1 MSLKL
6 GGSKSSSS
14 SNSTASQNSNSNT
27 TMNSSTNADT
37 HTTSNSN
44 TVANG
49 LSNTISNGAS
59 TSTTTPNVPDWA
71 SNLTQ
76 TVAGQVGG
84 LTGLDPRGLVASMQ
98 PLQGLAAANAGGL
111 SGSPWN
117 FNTAADLARGVGDIS
132 WTAPYLNAGGPSASG
147 SQASQFVGNY
157 MNPYLQQ
164 VVDATSADLD
174 ASDGAVR
181 ARQALDLAGSGAFG
195 GSGAALT
202 QSMTEG
208 ELARARATALGTLR
222 SQGYQAALGAASGD
236 ADRASQASIANAQTA
251 LQAQQQK
258 AQLALQARQ
267 QQLDAANQLVG
278 LSTAYDANQRAN
290 IGVQQQVGDDLRS
303 IDQQQLSAPVTNTQ
317 QIVAMLSGLPIQLF
331 TGSTTSGSQT
341 GGSATTSNNTSNTTG
356 SSDSTTNSTT
366 NGTSNTVAS
375 GTQTGSSNGTNTNVS
390 AGLDIPIVG
399 HPLIP

>member
-1 MSLKL
+1 
-6 GGSKSSSS
+6 
-14 SNSTASQNSNSNT
+14 
-27 TMNSSTNADT
+27 
-37 HTTSNSN
+37 
-44 TVANG
+44 
-49 LSNTISNGAS
+49 
-59 TSTTTPNVPDWA
+59 VPDWA

-84 LTGLDPRGLVASMQ
+84 LTGLDPHSLVAGTQ
-98 PLQGLAAANAGGL
+98 PLQALAAANAGGL

-117 FNTAADLARGVGDIS
+117 FNTAADLARGVGDTS
-132 WTAPYLNAGGPSASG
+132 WTTPYLNAGAPSASG
-147 SQASQFVGNY
+147 AQASQWVGNY
-157 MNPYLQQ
+157 MNPYQQQ

-174 ASDGAVR
+174 ASDGKVR
-181 ARQALDLAGSGAFG
+181 AQQALDLAGSGAFG

-222 SQGYQAALGAASGD
+222 SQGYQTALNAAAGD
-236 ADRASQASIANAQTA
+236 ADRANQTNIANAQMAMQT
-251 LQAQQQK
+251 QQQK

-290 IGVQQQVGDDLRS
+290 IGVQQQVGDDLRN
-303 IDQQQLSAPVTNTQ
+303 IDQQQLAAPVTNTQ
-317 QIVAMLSGLPIQLF
+317 QIVAMLSGLPMQLF

-341 GGSATTSNNTSNTTG
+341 GGSTTTSNNTSNTTG

-375 GTQTGSSNGTNTNVS
+375 GTSSSNSSGTNTNSNASFGV
-390 AGLDIPIVG
+390 GYDGFNHFLPI
-399 HPLIP
+399 